1 MSSKK
6 MFLVVNPYSG
16 TAKARTELLKI
27 VRTFSDEGYDVTVY
41 PTKARKDATE
51 KVATLKKG
59 EYDIITV
66 CGGDG
71 TLNETI
77 SGYMEAKIDCPIGY
91 IPLGTLNEWSS
102 SIGIAKNTSRAAKD
116 ILSGRQAIIDIGKF
130 DDKYFTYTASFG
142 AFTQASY
149 SAPQE
154 VKNVLGQVAY
164 LFEGIKSV
172 SAIKPIYMK
181 LTCDDRVIE
190 GDFLFGAVSNSMSV
204 GGIVKFAENDVQLDD
219 GEFEVLLI
227 RNFDSILKLQNVLD
241 GIVKRELDRDG
252 LEFFRTKKLIV
263 ETKNP
268 LSWTLDGE
276 YAESKDRIVIENLKQ
291 AIPLIIPKNSKA
303 KI

>member
-1 MSSKK
+1 MCGKK

-16 TAKARTELLKI
+16 MAKAKTELLRI
-27 VRTFSDEGYDVTVY
+27 VQTLSDGGYDVTVY

-51 KVATLKKG
+51 KISSLKKG
-59 EYDIITV
+59 DYDIITV

-71 TLNETI
+71 TLNEAI
-77 SGYMEAKIDCPIGY
+77 SGYMKADIDCPIGY

-102 SIGIAKNTSRAAKD
+102 SIGIAKTASKAAKD
-116 ILSGRQAIIDIGKF
+116 ILEGRKAIIDIGKF

-149 SAPQE
+149 STPQE

-164 LFEGIKSV
+164 LFEGIKSL
-172 SAIKPIYMK
+172 SAIKPIRMK
-181 LTCDDRVIE
+181 VTADDRVLD

-204 GGIVKFAENDVQLDD
+204 GGIVKFGEDDVSLND

-227 RNFDSILKLQNVLD
+227 HNFDNIIKLQNVLD
-241 GIVKRELDRDG
+241 GIVKKDLNREG
-252 LEFFRTKKLIV
+252 LEFFKTKKLII
-263 ETKNP
+263 ETENA

-276 YAESKDRIVIENLKQ
+276 YAESKDRVLIENLKQ